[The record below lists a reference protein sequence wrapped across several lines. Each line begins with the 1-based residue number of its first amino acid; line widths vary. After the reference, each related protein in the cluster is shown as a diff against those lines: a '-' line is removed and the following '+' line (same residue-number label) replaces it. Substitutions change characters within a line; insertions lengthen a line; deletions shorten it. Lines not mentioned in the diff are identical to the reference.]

1 MFFPCGP
8 GQVRLGQRCRCPK
21 RVTAAREAPIWAATE
36 QPAPG
41 APTPG
46 SARRLARRPG
56 RVMGRCCTS
65 GTKLDCAALWPVPIR
80 ISRPISQ
87 RQLGLYL
94 NPPKECSDFVHRSED
109 HHLRSG
115 PLQPPLCRC
124 APGRDVGPS
133 STSAMAR
140 SRGLPPRRVPN
151 GKVLGCCA
159 PRHRQPGRAQNLDGA
174 WLAEATPE
182 RTLPSHPDCSRWL
195 NHVEIWEV

>member
-21 RVTAAREAPIWAATE
+21 RVTAAREAPIWATE
-36 QPAPG
+36 QPSPG

-46 SARRLARRPG
+46 SACRLARRPG

-124 APGRDVGPS
+124 APGGTSGHRVRPPWPGLAVCRRGGCPTGRCWGAAPHVIDNLAAHKTSMVRGWQKQRPS
-133 STSAMAR
+133 VHFHLT
-140 SRGLPPRRVPN
+140 PTVPA
-151 GKVLGCCA
+151 G
-159 PRHRQPGRAQNLDGA
+159 
-174 WLAEATPE
+174 
-182 RTLPSHPDCSRWL
+182 
-195 NHVEIWEV
+195 